1 MNVTQNLEEYKE
13 KVTSSKTVDL
23 QNDLEEIGK
32 IILIVLQDQ
41 MTNSST
47 EEIATKNLKAKLII
61 CHSHSDWL

>member
-1 MNVTQNLEEYKE
+1 MNIRQNLEEYNE
-13 KVTSSKTVDL
+13 KVTPSKTVDL
-23 QNDLEEIGK
+23 QNDLEVGK

-47 EEIATKNLKAKLII
+47 EEIATKNLKTKLII